1 MRPGWRPGVPRTMP
15 WPMRGTPARPTKRS
29 SAAAPTGDASSHF
42 ASGGRMNQIRWAE
55 CAPHYH
61 IEISSLHMTSSSLR
75 EWFNGHCRN

>member
-1 MRPGWRPGVPRTMP
+1 MAPGSPKNYAVAHARH
-15 WPMRGTPARPTKRS
+15 ARPPDEAKQR
-29 SAAAPTGDASSHF
+29 SAAEPTGDASSHL